1 MTREYEKL
9 REVNINVKSFDP
21 ETMNA
26 YLGIGGLVI
35 ASPTFKQKFDSTY
48 VFMIEPVKYQQI
60 AAVNIKDECGYF
72 EISYNKVALCRFQI
86 RENKIEVIGVMFD
99 NTGHIRVQSLFINDK
114 LNGVTMIY
122 DKQGIIQEILLYRN
136 GKYKKHLYHIAAKT
150 RKDIVRG
157 NKKSHDP
164 FIEHIITM

>member
-1 MTREYEKL
+1 
-9 REVNINVKSFDP
+9 
-21 ETMNA
+21 
-26 YLGIGGLVI
+26 
-35 ASPTFKQKFDSTY
+35 
-48 VFMIEPVKYQQI
+48 MIEPVKYQQI

-86 RENKIEVIGVMFD
+86 RENKIEGIGVMFD
-99 NTGHIRVQSLFINDK
+99 NTGHIRVQSLFKNDK